1 MSKFRVYCSETVSYM
16 VEVEAESAEAAEELI
31 YSGEI
36 DLGKPVE
43 GDNFE
48 VDEVFKL
55 ETAE

>member
-1 MSKFRVYCSETVSYM
+1 MSKFRVYCSETVTYM

-36 DLGKPVE
+36 DLGEPVE

-48 VDEVFKL
+48 VDEVVAL
-55 ETAE
+55 ETA

>member
-16 VEVEAESAEAAEELI
+16 VEVEAESAEAAKELI
-31 YSGEI
+31 YSGDV
-36 DLGKPVE
+36 DLGEPVE

-55 ETAE
+55 ETA